1 MGRVREGSR
10 DQGDP
15 ARLDV
20 AGEPELGAHQGADA
34 QGPGATVAGE
44 RESGVRASSE
54 DRAPASLAE
63 QLRRTFLLIGSLVG
77 AAFVATVLSFS
88 VCSIW
93 LNSEL
98 EDWEQ
103 TSLADA
109 VAHRTEL
116 LARRLNYA
124 IAGGV
129 ALELAICASL
139 ILLAFRQHRLLQDAI
154 VAPVAA
160 LLRDIGRVRDG
171 ELVTTIPRSG
181 PSELR
186 ELGVGLNDMVRA
198 LAVAR
203 GLAESRDT
211 VVRQHANRLR
221 QILDASREFSESL
234 NLSYV
239 VRSVSSSTMAVGG
252 YDQVVVWLMADDQKG
267 LRQARLTE
275 AALVLDE
282 TRDDTLAWRAAK
294 SGRMTF
300 EGLDGRIQFGDGGAA
315 PVHARAVPLVVGTRV
330 VGALEA
336 RHVEACASSGE
347 AVEILVMLASHA
359 ATALESARVNQIAEE
374 KSLTDPLTRLNNR
387 RRLEEDLDDE
397 CNRCARYGRPLAFV
411 MLDVDNFKAFND
423 THGHSRADLAL
434 QEVATVIG
442 ATVRTTDSAYRY
454 GGEEFCVLL
463 RETGAE
469 NAMHFAERL
478 RERIE
483 ARFADDTAPRITAS
497 FGVAEVSGVTA
508 TPRALLEAAD
518 AAMYESK
525 RTGRNRVVLSTP
537 LPRDSSG
544 SIAIASPVQTAESG
558 TVAKAL
564 TVKTS
569 G

>member
-1 MGRVREGSR
+1 
-10 DQGDP
+10 
-15 ARLDV
+15 
-20 AGEPELGAHQGADA
+20 
-34 QGPGATVAGE
+34 
-44 RESGVRASSE
+44 
-54 DRAPASLAE
+54 
-63 QLRRTFLLIGSLVG
+63 
-77 AAFVATVLSFS
+77 
-88 VCSIW
+88 
-93 LNSEL
+93 
-98 EDWEQ
+98 
-103 TSLADA
+103 
-109 VAHRTEL
+109 
-116 LARRLNYA
+116 
-124 IAGGV
+124 
-129 ALELAICASL
+129 
-139 ILLAFRQHRLLQDAI
+139 
-154 VAPVAA
+154 
-160 LLRDIGRVRDG
+160 
-171 ELVTTIPRSG
+171 
-181 PSELR
+181 
-186 ELGVGLNDMVRA
+186 
-198 LAVAR
+198 
-203 GLAESRDT
+203 
-211 VVRQHANRLR
+211 
-221 QILDASREFSESL
+221 
-234 NLSYV
+234 
-239 VRSVSSSTMAVGG
+239 MAVGG

-267 LRQARLTE
+267 LCQARLTE

-315 PVHARAVPLVVGTRV
+315 PVHARAVPLVVGARV

-336 RHVEACASSGE
+336 RHMEARAPSGE
-347 AVEILVMLASHA
+347 AVEILVMLAAHA

-423 THGHSRADLAL
+423 THGHSRADVAL
-434 QEVATVIG
+434 QEVAVVIG
-442 ATVRTTDSAYRY
+442 ATARTTDSAYRY

-483 ARFADDTAPRITAS
+483 ARFADDAAPRITAS
-497 FGVAEVSGVTA
+497 FGVAEVSASMA

-525 RTGRNRVVLSTP
+525 RTGRNRVVLGTP

-544 SIAIASPVQTAESG
+544 SIAIAQPLQTAESG
-558 TVAKAL
+558 TVARAV
-564 TVKTS
+564 TVLAAPERKTS